1 MATTL
6 LTGNSMVLKYKTGV
20 NEKGDDIF
28 KTQRFSNVR
37 LDINDDDFYSV
48 GEAIQTLLDA
58 SVIYVLKEQ
67 DYILEK

>member
-6 LTGNSMVLKYKTGV
+6 LTGNSMVIKYKVGV
-20 NEKGDDIF
+20 NEKGDDVF

-37 LDINDDDFYSV
+37 FDINDDDFYSI
-48 GEAIQTLLDA
+48 GEAIKNLLDTT
-58 SVIYVLKEQ
+58 VIYVLKEQ